1 MGVRKPEGA
10 FRIVYT
16 VPGRQPSLIKNYL
29 TGEIYLNAKEAA
41 KKLWHG
47 VRTINY
53 KAKEKKD
60 NLSYISPSEVSLETL
75 FDLGYP
81 VLFDKNTGLIYRN
94 RAEAGKALNI
104 SRQYIGLQFKRFV
117 FIVKA

>member
-10 FRIVYT
+10 FRIINAPRGKQ
-16 VPGRQPSLIKNYL
+16 PGLIKDHL
-29 TGEIYLNAKEAA
+29 TDEIYLNAKEASE
-41 KKLWHG
+41 KLWISL
-47 VRTINY
+47 RTVNY
-53 KAKEKKD
+53 KAKEKRD
-60 NLSYISPSEVSLETL
+60 QLSYISPSEVSLEKL

-94 RAEAGKALNI
+94 REEAGKALNI